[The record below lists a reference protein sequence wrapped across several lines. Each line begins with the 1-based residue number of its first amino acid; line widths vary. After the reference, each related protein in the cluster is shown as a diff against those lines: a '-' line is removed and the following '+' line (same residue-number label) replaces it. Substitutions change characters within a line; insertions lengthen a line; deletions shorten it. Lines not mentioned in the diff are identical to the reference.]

1 MNKILLVDID
11 GTIRK
16 PKSRNRF
23 IDKPYDQ
30 KIIDGSDKAV
40 LYYHNQG
47 WLIVGITNQ
56 AGVDAG
62 YKNLESCIAEQTRTL
77 KLCPQLQAI
86 YFCPDFEGKKC
97 YKVQRKSWEQ
107 CPDTYR
113 KKYRKPNSGMLRL
126 AIADYNGDF
135 QTACYIGDRDEDEAT
150 ALDAG
155 IKFLSADVWRSKF
168 TSGVKSFQ
176 SLSQE
181 EVLFLQS
188 IEL

>member
-1 MNKILLVDID
+1 MSKILLVDLD

-16 PKSRNRF
+16 SKSGNTF

-30 KIIDGSDKAV
+30 KIIDGADKAV
-40 LYYHNQG
+40 LHYYDQG
-47 WLIVGITNQ
+47 WLIIGIANQ

-62 YKNLESCIAEQTRTL
+62 YKSLDSCIAEQTQTL
-77 KLCPQLQAI
+77 KLFPQLQAI
-86 YFCPDFEGKKC
+86 YFCPDFDGKKC
-97 YKVQRKSWEQ
+97 YKVKRKSWEQ

-126 AIADYNGDF
+126 AIADYDGDF
-135 QTACYIGDRDEDEAT
+135 QTACYIGDGDEDQA
-150 ALDAG
+150 AAADAG
-155 IKFLSADVWRSKF
+155 IKFISADVWRSKF
-168 TSGVKSFQ
+168 TSGVKKFQ

-188 IEL
+188 MEL